1 MSRLSRKNQITIPVD
16 ALREAGIAP
25 GDELRIR
32 VSGSGRLEVERVD
45 TLAERW
51 AGRLPP
57 GTYSTDY
64 LEQLRDEWER

>member
-25 GDELRIR
+25 GDEVHIR
-32 VSGSGRLEVERVD
+32 VSGSGRLEVERVE
-45 TLAERW
+45 TLIERW

-57 GTYSTDY
+57 GTYPEDY
-64 LEQLRDEWER
+64 LERLRDEWER